1 MNTVLRASLAVLICL
16 TWCDVAQAGYI
27 GYTFTSTITVSKTS
41 ESASGDSP
49 ASPFEDAYWFPSL
62 TSGQTYAATGRVE
75 YWPDL
80 LAGSSPFPS
89 SSVPMVF
96 LSLGEYTFSIRPSLG
111 FGVVNDDPTLGG
123 ADGVVFVDSF
133 PHVDAGYM
141 PASPWHGEDALVH
154 LFDRSGTAF
163 SNTSIPPSLDGLS
176 FGDLLLFGAGT
187 AADPQGVMHSTRLLL
202 NGTIDDLKSIRGT
215 VLRCRA

>member
-1 MNTVLRASLAVLICL
+1 
-16 TWCDVAQAGYI
+16 
-27 GYTFTSTITVSKTS
+27 
-41 ESASGDSP
+41 
-49 ASPFEDAYWFPSL
+49 
-62 TSGQTYAATGRVE
+62 
-75 YWPDL
+75 
-80 LAGSSPFPS
+80 
-89 SSVPMVF
+89 MVF

-202 NGTIDDLKSIRGT
+202 NGTIDDLKPASVPEPATLALLGVGMLAAFAR
-215 VLRCRA
+215 RRRAHPVS